1 VFILDNDK
9 KHKVAVDNLSVAIE
23 KGEVFGLLGVNGAGK
38 TTTFK
43 MLAGEITSTSGD
55 SYFTGMKISENLS
68 KVRQNLGYCPQF
80 DALIENLTVREQLEL
95 FYDLKSLPSEYK
107 DAVITQKIKEMN
119 LEEYEDKLSGTLSG
133 GNKRKLSVAMAMVG
147 NPNIIFLDEP
157 STGMDPKA
165 RRFMWKIISRIA
177 SEKKQSTIILTTHSM
192 EEAEALSTKL
202 GIMVNGNFKCIG
214 TPQHIKSK
222 YGEGYEIEI
231 KVVPCSKEQIMQ
243 YMVQQKLEHKV
254 VVEEKELSG
263 FLNYL
268 KVEPA
273 TQAEISAKG
282 SGNYIH
288 NQITSTKKIE
298 TFQIVEYLLL
308 VNKVKVIKQFMEMKF
323 GGCEVIESFQTFIR
337 FKVKANLSVGKMF
350 EVLETEK
357 GKLEIDSYS
366 IKQATVEQI
375 FNRFAEDG

>member
-1 VFILDNDK
+1 
-9 KHKVAVDNLSVAIE
+9 
-23 KGEVFGLLGVNGAGK
+23 
-38 TTTFK
+38 
-43 MLAGEITSTSGD
+43 M
-55 SYFTGMKISENLS
+55 
-68 KVRQNLGYCPQF
+68 
-80 DALIENLTVREQLEL
+80 
-95 FYDLKSLPSEYK
+95 
-107 DAVITQKIKEMN
+107 
-119 LEEYEDKLSGTLSG
+119 
-133 GNKRKLSVAMAMVG
+133 
-147 NPNIIFLDEP
+147 
-157 STGMDPKA
+157 
-165 RRFMWKIISRIA
+165 
-177 SEKKQSTIILTTHSM
+177 
-192 EEAEALSTKL
+192 
-202 GIMVNGNFKCIG
+202 
-214 TPQHIKSK
+214 
-222 YGEGYEIEI
+222 
-231 KVVPCSKEQIMQ
+231 
-243 YMVQQKLEHKV
+243 
-254 VVEEKELSG
+254 VEEKELSG

-350 EVLETEK
+350 EVLETDK